1 VNPQMSVPGG
11 KTKAS
16 MTIHGGLERSTN
28 TLQIDTT
35 ALPADS
41 RVEVRTLTRLIDAA
55 TLSDLAP
62 LKAGAVR
69 STLQA
74 AGGVDAGMADFPL
87 AASEDATLDLLIDF
101 SHNAEHLRTYPLV
114 VSQWQDGRLVGR
126 VTVDIVAIKELE
138 DYFFG
143 NPRSGE
149 IHVTTCPF
157 WPALGP
163 GSKIP
168 FVRVEDAVARG
179 YNGCAYCLPA
189 HDRG

>member
-1 VNPQMSVPGG
+1 MPRHSATSRRSRPAPCGR
-11 KTKAS
+11 AS
-16 MTIHGGLERSTN
+16 R
-28 TLQIDTT
+28 
-35 ALPADS
+35 
-41 RVEVRTLTRLIDAA
+41 R
-55 TLSDLAP
+55 
-62 LKAGAVR
+62 
-69 STLQA
+69 QA
-74 AGGVDAGMADFPL
+74 AWTRGWPTSRC
-87 AASEDATLDLLIDF
+87 AASEDATLDLVIDF

-126 VTVDIVAIKELE
+126 VTVDIVAMKELE

-163 GSKIP
+163 GSKLP